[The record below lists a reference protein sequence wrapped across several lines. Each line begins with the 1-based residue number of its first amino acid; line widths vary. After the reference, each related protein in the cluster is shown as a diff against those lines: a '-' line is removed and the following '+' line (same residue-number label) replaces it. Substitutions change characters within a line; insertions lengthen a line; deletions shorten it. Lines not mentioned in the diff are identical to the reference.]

1 MPPYV
6 LAMCFSSPNGI
17 PKILPVRYFLLK
29 RFTSGAAI
37 SSFRL
42 RRSGLPQQLTLFTPV
57 PSEEHHAHREHRETI
72 RRTKQLLRW
81 LPRRARLHKY
91 PLIGRFADYAR
102 SRSYLWSFR
111 TEHVRGGFY
120 LGSILSLLPTLGVQL
135 PIALLLAVFLRL
147 NFMVV
152 GGLQFLTNPFTAAPI
167 YYSTYQLGHAII
179 TGSGFGG
186 SVAIDERTPAFNA
199 AEFLGLQDRPT
210 HLLPAPAFVP
220 PPAPPPSD
228 LRPSGPPSSN
238 PQVSGLSF
246 VPSPA
251 HGAPGSV
258 TPALHS
264 GPLATAF
271 ESADDAPSELNWT
284 RRFGTTINA
293 LVLGAVIGGLALGLV
308 LDLLW
313 QFAAARVER
322 RLARRRAL
330 IAKRSASTP
339 PPPPAS

>member
-1 MPPYV
+1 M
-6 LAMCFSSPNGI
+6 
-17 PKILPVRYFLLK
+17 
-29 RFTSGAAI
+29 
-37 SSFRL
+37 
-42 RRSGLPQQLTLFTPV
+42 
-57 PSEEHHAHREHRETI
+57 PSEEYNAHREHRETI

-102 SRSYLWSFR
+102 TRSYLWSFR

-120 LGSILSLLPTLGVQL
+120 LGSTLALLPTLGVQL

-152 GGLQFLTNPFTAAPI
+152 GGLQFITNPFSAVPI
-167 YYSTYQLGHAII
+167 YYGTYQLGHALII
-179 TGSGFGG
+179 GSGFGG
-186 SVAIDERTPAFNA
+186 SVAIEERTPAFDA

-210 HLLPAPAFVP
+210 PKTAKAPQTSATSDPRSERQDSFRLPLNLEEGRPP
-220 PPAPPPSD
+220 REGQPPAPTAAPAKAGGEMPGPGARERAES
-228 LRPSGPPSSN
+228 RPK
-238 PQVSGLSF
+238 
-246 VPSPA
+246 
-251 HGAPGSV
+251 APGASA
-258 TPALHS
+258 P
-264 GPLATAF
+264 PATAF

-284 RRFGTTINA
+284 QRFGTTINA
-293 LVLGAVIGGLALGLV
+293 LVLGAVIGGLALGLM